1 MAVGSTMK
9 SPFEQWANQNGIQ
22 APNLVIDEFDG
33 ERGVIARQTLS
44 PSERVLAVPS
54 NLALQV
60 TTVEPCP
67 SWADEAIWRSA
78 PWYQRLALSMLHEEA
93 QGSASSLSPWLA
105 EIPKSF
111 TTPIFWNEAE
121 LTLLGYAPVVAS
133 VASQRA
139 EWDKLHEKLQ
149 GWGGSS
155 CLSKRR
161 DDLFRALS
169 AVRSR
174 SFSGPYARGNFRTSL
189 VQLFVACTV
198 AGAAAINGVDAEMS
212 LNGFLAVMAYVIS
225 NDFVFSRFS
234 NAKRY
239 VLCPYI
245 DMMNHAAARS
255 ATDVAYEYFSDKFA
269 VVLDAATVPSG
280 QQALICYGP
289 RSNDALLQYYG
300 FVESDNPHDEFVIS
314 REDFLI
320 ALADVTEVEPSN
332 LRALAD
338 AKLPATF
345 SFTRDGASGE
355 TLRAARLVLQPA
367 EAAAAS
373 GRASLSV
380 PSETSV
386 NDALAAIADAQRV
399 KLAALPSPFGTPQGF
414 GAAAVTETPK
424 KKQRGPKPKPAA
436 AKVSHVVAED
446 ATPALIAAFR
456 EEKQKVLSASVAAI
470 QRRSAD
476 GARAGHFREPTD
488 EIIAPEAASSAG
500 LGMSRIS

>member
-289 RSNDALLQYYG
+289 RSNDALL
-300 FVESDNPHDEFVIS
+300 
-314 REDFLI
+314 
-320 ALADVTEVEPSN
+320 
-332 LRALAD
+332 
-338 AKLPATF
+338 
-345 SFTRDGASGE
+345 
-355 TLRAARLVLQPA
+355 
-367 EAAAAS
+367 
-373 GRASLSV
+373 
-380 PSETSV
+380 
-386 NDALAAIADAQRV
+386 
-399 KLAALPSPFGTPQGF
+399 
-414 GAAAVTETPK
+414 
-424 KKQRGPKPKPAA
+424 
-436 AKVSHVVAED
+436 
-446 ATPALIAAFR
+446 
-456 EEKQKVLSASVAAI
+456 
-470 QRRSAD
+470 
-476 GARAGHFREPTD
+476 
-488 EIIAPEAASSAG
+488 
-500 LGMSRIS
+500 